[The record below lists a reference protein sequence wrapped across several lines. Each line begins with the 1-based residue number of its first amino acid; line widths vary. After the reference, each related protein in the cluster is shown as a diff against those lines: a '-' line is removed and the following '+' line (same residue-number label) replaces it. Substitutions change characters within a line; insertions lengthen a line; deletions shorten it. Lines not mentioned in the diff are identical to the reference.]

1 MSGQTQKIV
10 DSLYR
15 EDRTFADIVK
25 TYKECSKDDANNRY
39 LVDSEIKA
47 INFDK
52 LTERKAPGRKSADS
66 LNFADGYSYLI
77 EFKAGDQVSHERK
90 REKLIT
96 GVLGKINDS
105 GDTLFSTIYP
115 SVFEETDYPKIRFY
129 LVVDIKTTGVG
140 AYADV
145 LAELSA
151 PALRE
156 SEIEKEK
163 LLYEQVLPNLTGKTK
178 NPERFDE
185 IDIWYAELFD
195 RYLTKHHISD
205 ISINAT

>member
-10 DSLYR
+10 DSLYK
-15 EDRTFADIVK
+15 EDRTFADIIK

-39 LVDSEIKA
+39 LVDSAIKA

-52 LTERKAPGRKSADS
+52 LTERKAPNRKSADS
-66 LNFADGYSYLI
+66 LNFANGYSYLI

-96 GVLGKINDS
+96 GVLGKIDDS

-115 SVFEETDYPKIRFY
+115 SVFEEKDYPRIRFY
-129 LVVDIKTTGVG
+129 LVVDTQTMGIHALAG
-140 AYADV
+140 A
-145 LAELSA
+145 LAKLSGDT
-151 PALRE
+151 L
-156 SEIEKEK
+156 SEKEK
-163 LLYEQVLPNLTGKTK
+163 LLYEQVLPDLTDKPK

-185 IDIWYAELFD
+185 IDIWYSELFD
-195 RYLTKHHISD
+195 LYLSKHKISD
-205 ISINAT
+205 ISITAT